1 MFLGASRWPPQI
13 VIRYAPEAT
22 ALMGCD
28 IHAFIEIES
37 GVAGEFDSLCYVEW
51 SLPRHYELFAALA
64 GVRGEAKPLFPPRG
78 IPNGLGV
85 FGFSQ
90 CYRQIVCHTD
100 ALGYRGSNFVL
111 PYEVGKAEVFP
122 DSVSERWGA
131 SKLGYILATMEVPSW
146 LSLSELLSA
155 VEHAGIRIS
164 ELSVEYQFL
173 IAVMSSAE
181 NLFVR
186 TSRIVFWFDS
196 V

>member
-1 MFLGASRWPPQI
+1 
-13 VIRYAPEAT
+13 
-22 ALMGCD
+22 MGCD
-28 IHAFIEIES
+28 IHAFVEIES
-37 GVAGEFDSLCYVEW
+37 GVAGEFDSLFYVEW
-51 SLPRHYELFAALA
+51 GLPRHYEVFAALA
-64 GVRGEAKPLFPPRG
+64 GVRCEAKPLFPPRG
-78 IPNGLGV
+78 IPSGLGA
-85 FGFSQ
+85 FGFRA

-122 DSVSERWGA
+122 ASVSERWGV

-146 LSLSELLSA
+146 LSLSELVAA

-173 IAVMSSAE
+173 ISVMSNAE
-181 NLFVR
+181 KLLSR
-186 TSRIVFWFDS
+186 MSRIVFWFDS